1 MLHRLAPNGSIALLL
16 ANGSMS
22 SNSGGEGD
30 IPRAPIEADLVGC
43 MVRVSF
49 KMSRYVLLRA

>member
-1 MLHRLAPNGSIALLL
+1 MLHRLAPNGAIALLL
-16 ANGSMS
+16 VNG

-30 IPRAPIEADLVGC
+30 IPRAPIKANLVGC
-43 MVRVSF
+43 TVRVSF